1 MSEKR
6 ERSNTKEETVPKRET
21 RKGEKKKKR
30 IHSPKLLSKIPN
42 QNVFY

>member
-21 RKGEKKKKR
+21 RKGEKKKR
-30 IHSPKLLSKIPN
+30 GFTAPN
-42 QNVFY
+42 C